1 MSASRTLVLNV
12 DRDDDIGFKAD
23 IVSPVIGRDAC
34 LDAAIRLALA
44 DAEDSDVN
52 AIFQTIATYDRLKKE
67 GEDVEI
73 AIIGGNHF
81 RFVEG
86 DRKIGRELSSIIS
99 KAEITD
105 CIVITDGGEDE
116 YILPI
121 IQSRIPVTSVQRV
134 VVNQMPNLEGTYYII
149 KKVISDPKM
158 SKVFLV
164 LPGLVLLLY
173 AICYAL
179 NRPEIAT
186 MLMAAAVGGYCLYKG
201 FALDELLK
209 DEITDLKSTLVRGR
223 LSFVTYIGALIFT
236 ITAIQQGLQALNM
249 YWDGSGIF
257 PMFLLFVW
265 GSMLWFM
272 ITGIIASLGP
282 IIDGFM
288 YDRDH
293 MIKVIFLPFFISAVC
308 VCAYGASSYLL
319 ADYGFSGFPITP
331 DTGLLY
337 IIFGAVSGLISPCI
351 GLLLQRSIHRYFL
364 DRGLLNRTEKI
375 VS

>member
-1 MSASRTLVLNV
+1 MSASRSHTLVLNV

-23 IVSPVIGRDAC
+23 IVSPVLGRDAC

-73 AIIGGNHF
+73 AVIGGNHF

-86 DRKIGRELSSIIS
+86 DRKIGRELAKII
-99 KAEITD
+99 EQTQVTE
-105 CIVITDGGEDE
+105 CIIVTDGGEDE
-116 YILPI
+116 YVLPI
-121 IQSRIPVTSVQRV
+121 IQSRLPVISVQRV

-149 KKVISDPKM
+149 KKVISDPKIAR
-158 SKVFLV
+158 VVLV

-173 AICYAL
+173 AICYAA

-186 MLMAAAVGGYCLYKG
+186 MLIAAAVGAYCLYKG

-209 DEITDLKSTLVRGR
+209 DEIISLKSTLIRGR
-223 LSFVTYIGALIFT
+223 FSFVTSIGALIFT
-236 ITAIQQGLQALNM
+236 ITAIQQGLQALNT
-249 YWDGSGIF
+249 YWDGGIF
-257 PMFLLFVW
+257 PMALLLVW

-272 ITGIIASLGP
+272 VAGIIASLGP
-282 IIDGFM
+282 ITDGFL
-288 YDRDH
+288 YDKDH
-293 MIKVIFLPFFISAVC
+293 MIKVIFVPFFISAVC

-319 ADYGFSGFPITP
+319 ADYGLLGFPIES
-331 DTGLLY
+331 GVGMQY
-337 IIFGAVSGLISPCI
+337 IIFGAVSGLVSPCI
-351 GLLLQRSIHRYFL
+351 GLLLQHSIHRHFL
-364 DRGLLNRTEKI
+364 EKG
-375 VS
+375 VLKRS

>member
-23 IVSPVIGRDAC
+23 IVSPVVGRDAC
-34 LDAAIRLALA
+34 LDAATRLALA

-52 AIFQTIATYDRLKKE
+52 AIFQTIATYDRLKGE
-67 GEDVEI
+67 GEEVEI

-86 DRKIGRELSSIIS
+86 DRKIGRELSTIIS
-99 KAEITD
+99 EAGITD
-105 CIVITDGGEDE
+105 CILVTDGGEDE

-121 IQSRIPVTSVQRV
+121 IQSRVPVTSVQRV

-149 KKVISDPKM
+149 KKVINDPKM

-186 MLMAAAVGGYCLYKG
+186 MLMAAVIGGYCLYKG
-201 FALDELLK
+201 LALDELLK
-209 DEITDLKSTLVRGR
+209 DEIIDLKSTLIRGR
-223 LSFVTYIGALIFT
+223 LSFVTYIGALIFA
-236 ITAIQQGLQALNM
+236 ITALQQGLQALSM
-249 YWDGSGIF
+249 HWDGSGIF
-257 PMFLLFVW
+257 PMFLLFIW

-272 ITGIIASLGP
+272 IAGIIASLGP
-282 IIDGFM
+282 IIDGLL
-288 YDRDH
+288 YDKDH

-319 ADYGFSGFPITP
+319 ADYGFPGFPIAS

-351 GLLLQRSIHRYFL
+351 GLFLQRSIHHYFL
-364 DRGLLNRTEKI
+364 ERGLLKRVEKPI
-375 VS
+375 S

>member
-1 MSASRTLVLNV
+1 MSASRTLILNV

-23 IVSPVIGRDAC
+23 IMSPVIGRDAC

-67 GEDVEI
+67 GEDIQI
-73 AIIGGNHF
+73 ALIGGNHF

-86 DRKIGRELSSIIS
+86 DRKIGRELSTIVSQE
-99 KAEITD
+99 EITE
-105 CIVITDGGEDE
+105 CILVTDGGEDE

-158 SKVFLV
+158 SKVVLV

-186 MLMAAAVGGYCLYKG
+186 ILIAAAVGAYCLYKG
-201 FALDELLK
+201 LALDELLK
-209 DEITDLKSTLVRGR
+209 DEIVDLKSTLNRGR
-223 LSFVTYIGALIFT
+223 FSFVTSIGALIFT
-236 ITAIQQGLQALNM
+236 ITALQQGLQALNA

-257 PMFLLFVW
+257 PMALLIVW

-272 ITGIIASLGP
+272 IAGIIASLGP
-282 IIDGFM
+282 IIDGFL
-288 YDRDH
+288 YDKDH
-293 MIKVIFLPFFISAVC
+293 MIKVIFVPFFISAVC

-319 ADYGFSGFPITP
+319 ADYGFSEFPIAP
-331 DTGLLY
+331 DTGMLY
-337 IIFGAVSGLISPCI
+337 IIFGAISGLISPVI
-351 GLLLQRSIHRYFL
+351 GLLLQHSIHRHFL
-364 DRGLLNRTEKI
+364 ERGLLKRAEKTT
-375 VS
+375 